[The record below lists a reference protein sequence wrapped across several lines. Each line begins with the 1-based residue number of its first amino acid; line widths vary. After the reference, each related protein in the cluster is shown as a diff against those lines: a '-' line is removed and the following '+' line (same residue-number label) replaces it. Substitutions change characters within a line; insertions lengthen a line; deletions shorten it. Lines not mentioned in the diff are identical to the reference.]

1 MEVRFLA
8 LGMCLILFTPMLTS
22 AWRGFLLFSSGDV
35 MKKWKPVQFL
45 ELLSR
50 KEPTPEQEGEGA
62 WLVSG
67 ALSRMEVALGWA

>member
-8 LGMCLILFTPMLTS
+8 FGYVSNPVHPYVNVGLERI
-22 AWRGFLLFSSGDV
+22 SGVFVWDE

-50 KEPTPEQEGEGA
+50 KEMTPEQEGEGA